1 MLRVGA
7 WCSNWGTPAGRT
19 NLLLRFGLG
28 QPVLPCTRSTP
39 CHPAWQGPPC
49 VGSRT
54 PQPTSFALF
63 GALMAGT
70 RLRGDHTRRR
80 VVPGRVGEEDG
91 VIGGLRRAGAL
102 RRAGFRGHWESV
114 AVNCDR
120 DTDPSHIGCVIRQAP
135 TARQTITDRN
145 DRPWSPRTGVGA
157 PSRDGYRR
165 APLPGSPRAAGRVG
179 VNMPPP
185 GRRVPGVMHGARQ
198 AVADPAGEH
207 PWLAPNA
214 RPRCMMGPRRPIT
227 SEPAPGARQVASLL
241 GCSIGGAAGL
251 PPTGWC

>member
-39 CHPAWQGPPC
+39 CHPAWQGPPRLD
-49 VGSRT
+49 SHTRL
-54 PQPTSFALF
+54 PTSFALF

-91 VIGGLRRAGAL
+91 LIGGLRRAGAL
-102 RRAGFRGHWESV
+102 RRAGFQGHWESV

-135 TARQTITDRN
+135 TRIRPSHAVMTDRGQGHG
-145 DRPWSPRTGVGA
+145 RPRTGVGA

-165 APLPGSPRAAGRVG
+165 APLPGSHRAAGRVG
-179 VNMPPP
+179 VNTPPP
-185 GRRVPGVMHGARQ
+185 GRRVPGMMHGARQ
-198 AVADPAGEH
+198 AVADPAGEQ

-214 RPRCMMGPRRPIT
+214 RPRCMMGPPPPDH
-227 SEPAPGARQVASLL
+227 SSGLL
-241 GCSIGGAAGL
+241 DRWAAGL